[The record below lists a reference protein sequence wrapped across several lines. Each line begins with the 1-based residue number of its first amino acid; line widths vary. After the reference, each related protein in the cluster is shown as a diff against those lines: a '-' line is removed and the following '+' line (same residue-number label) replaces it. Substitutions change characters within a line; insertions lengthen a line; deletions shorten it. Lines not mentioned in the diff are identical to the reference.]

1 MVDAHGSYLPR
12 ENNFPN
18 GDLYFLQEYM
28 TCIYV
33 KQQKIEAQ
41 RKHDIK
47 ENFYSQFYSELFM
60 MLLEKAKYY
69 LH

>member
-1 MVDAHGSYLPR
+1 MVDAHEFYLPR

-18 GDLYFLQEYM
+18 DDPYFLQEYITPM
-28 TCIYV
+28 YV
-33 KQQKIEAQ
+33 KQQKPEAQ

-69 LH
+69 LY